1 MIQFPCSHPLQ
12 LQTFRN
18 LLKACIAQR
27 DLITG
32 KSLHALYLKSFIPP
46 STYLSNHFTLLYSKC
61 GSLHHV
67 QTSFHLTQY
76 PNVFSYNTLINA
88 YAKHSLVHLAHQVF
102 DKIPQPDLVS
112 YNTLIAAYADR
123 GECGPALRLFEEVRE
138 LGLGLDG
145 FTLSGVITACGGD
158 VGLVKQLHCFVVLG
172 GYDCYVSVN
181 NAVLACYSRKGFLD
195 ETRRVF
201 REMGEC
207 GGRDEVSWNAMIVA
221 CGQHRE
227 GVEAVGLFR
236 EMVRMGLRVDMF
248 TMASVLTAFTCV
260 KDLVGGMQFHG
271 MMIKSGFQGNSHVG
285 SGLIDLYSKCAGGM
299 VECRKVFEEIPAPD
313 LVLWNTMI
321 SGFSLHEDL
330 SEDGLWCFREMQ
342 RGGFCPDDCSFVC
355 VTSACSNLSSPSVGK
370 QVHALAIKSDIPYNR
385 VSVNN
390 ALIAMYS
397 KCGNVHDA
405 RRVFDTM
412 PDHNTVSL
420 NSMIAG
426 YAQHGI
432 EVESLQLFVLMLQ
445 RGIAPNNITFIS
457 VLSACAHTGKVEEG
471 QKYFTMMKEKF
482 GIEPEAEHYSCMIDL
497 LGRAGK
503 LKEAERIIET
513 MPFKPG
519 SIEWAALL
527 GACRKHGNVELAVK
541 AANEFLRLEPY
552 SAAPYVMLSN
562 MYASACRWEEAA
574 TVKRLM
580 RERGVKKKPGCSWIE
595 IDKKV
600 HVFVAE
606 DTSHPKIKEIHEY
619 MVEMLRKMKQA
630 GYVPDIRW
638 ALVKDEEVEAD
649 EKERRLLYH
658 SEKLAVAFGL
668 ISTQEGVPILIVK
681 NLRIC
686 GDCHN
691 AIKLISAITGR
702 EITVRDAHRFHC
714 FKEGLCSCRDYW

>member
-1 MIQFPCSHPLQ
+1 MTQFSCSFPLQ

-18 LLKACIAQR
+18 LLKLCISQR
-27 DLITG
+27 DLLTG
-32 KSLHALYLKSFIPP
+32 KSLHALYIKSIPS
-46 STYLSNHFTLLYSKC
+46 STYISNHFTLLYSKC
-61 GSLHHV
+61 GTLRHAHSAFYI
-67 QTSFHLTQY
+67 TKY
-76 PNVFSYNTLINA
+76 PNVFSYNTIINA
-88 YAKHSLVHLAHQVF
+88 YVKNSLTNVARQLF
-102 DKIPQPDLVS
+102 DQIPQPDLVS

-123 GECGPALRLFEEVRE
+123 VECEQALRLFEEVRE
-138 LGLGLDG
+138 IGLGLDG
-145 FTLSGVITACGGD
+145 FTLSGVITACCND
-158 VGLVKQLHCFVVLG
+158 IGLIRQLHCFAVFG
-172 GYDCYVSVN
+172 GFDSYASVN
-181 NAVLACYSRKGFLD
+181 NAVLTCYSKKGFLG
-195 ETRRVF
+195 EARRVF
-201 REMGEC
+201 CEMGVD
-207 GGRDEVSWNAMIVA
+207 GRDEVSWNSMIVA

-227 GVEAVGLFR
+227 GLEALELFQ
-236 EMVRMGLRVDMF
+236 EMVRMGLKVDMF
-248 TMASVLTAFTCV
+248 TMASVLTAFTCL
-260 KDLVGGMQFHG
+260 KDLAGGMQFHAK
-271 MMIKSGFQGNSHVG
+271 MIKCGFHRNSHVG

-299 VECRKVFEEIPAPD
+299 LECRKVFEEIPVPD

-321 SGFSLHEDL
+321 SGFSLNEDL
-330 SEDGLWCFREMQ
+330 SEDALCCFREMQ
-342 RGGFCPDDCSFVC
+342 HVGFCPDDCSFVC

-370 QVHALAIKSDIPYNR
+370 QVHALIIKSDIPYNR

-390 ALIAMYS
+390 ALVAMYS
-397 KCGNVHDA
+397 KCGNLQDA
-405 RRVFDTM
+405 RRLFDRM
-412 PDHNTVSL
+412 PEHNTVSL

-426 YAQHGI
+426 YAQHGV
-432 EVESLQLFVLMLQ
+432 EVESLCLFELMLQ
-445 RGIAPNNITFIS
+445 KDIAPNSITFIS

-471 QKYFTMMKEKF
+471 QKYFNMMTEKF

-513 MPFKPG
+513 MPFNPG

-541 AANEFLRLEPY
+541 AANEFLKLEPD

-562 MYASACRWEEAA
+562 MYASAGRWEESA

-606 DTSHPKIKEIHEY
+606 DTSHPMIKEIREY
-619 MVEMLRKMKQA
+619 MGEMLSKMKQA

-638 ALVKDEEVEAD
+638 ALVKDEEAAAE
-649 EKERRLLYH
+649 EKERRLLLH

-668 ISTQEGVPILIVK
+668 ISTKEGVPILVVK

-691 AIKLISAITGR
+691 AIKFISAIAGR

-714 FKEGLCSCRDYW
+714 FKEGQCSCRDYW